1 MIKKY
6 QTRANIVLVVGFV
19 IVMIGGKAGQG
30 AVSPPVA
37 GLIVLLGLGVWVAG
51 CHQYCMGKA
60 QPGWKAIYG
69 IVFPL
74 GLIALALLPDEGK
87 AKQEAGKRRRRK
99 EPARR
104 RPAYEEFDE

>member
-6 QTRANIVLVVGFV
+6 QSRANIILVVGFI

-30 AVSPPVA
+30 AIPPAAA
-37 GLIVLLGLGVWVAG
+37 GLIVLLGLAVWVAG

-87 AKQEAGKRRRRK
+87 AETGKRRRK
-99 EPARR
+99 KKSARR
-104 RPAYEEFDE
+104 SPSYEAYEEY

>member
-19 IVMIGGKAGQG
+19 IVMIGGKVGQG
-30 AVSPPVA
+30 AIPPAVA

-74 GLIALALLPDEGK
+74 GLIALALLPDEGNEK
-87 AKQEAGKRRRRK
+87 PSAHKHQRTNIMRK
-99 EPARR
+99 
-104 RPAYEEFDE
+104 

>member
-6 QTRANIVLVVGFV
+6 QSRANIILVVGFV

-30 AVSPPVA
+30 TIPTPAA
-37 GLIVLLGLGVWVAG
+37 ALIILLGLGVWVAG
-51 CHQYCMGKA
+51 CHQYCIGKA

-74 GLIALALLPDEGK
+74 GLIALALLPDQGNEK
-87 AKQEAGKRRRRK
+87 PTAGRQKKKSSRRRRS
-99 EPARR
+99 
-104 RPAYEEFDE
+104 FDEYENE

>member
-30 AVSPPVA
+30 AIPPAVA

-51 CHQYCMGKA
+51 RHQYCMGKA

-69 IVFPL
+69 IVFPF
-74 GLIALALLPDEGK
+74 GLIALALLPDEGNEK
-87 AKQEAGKRRRRK
+87 PSAKRLKKKSARRRRSYD
-99 EPARR
+99 E
-104 RPAYEEFDE
+104 YEAE